1 MALETG
7 TNDDRDVVKDLLHNV
22 QDSIN
27 GYNDAAEIVDDRQLR
42 DLFTRR
48 AASRQ
53 TMANRLTERLRA
65 LDPGAD
71 ISRDSTISGQMHQ
84 GFMKLRAAVQDDE
97 KAALAEVD
105 RGECYLVERFEK
117 ALERDVSVETRN
129 LIQQFLTQ
137 LESDRADV
145 ERLHSYA

>member
-7 TNDDRDVVKDLLHNV
+7 IHHDHEVIEDLLSNV

-27 GYNDAAEIVDDRQLR
+27 GYKEAAEIVKDQTLG
-42 DLFTRR
+42 DLFSRR

-53 TMANRLTERLRA
+53 TVANKLAERLKT
-65 LDPGAD
+65 LQPGEA
-71 ISRDSTISGQMHQ
+71 INRDGTTAGHMHQ
-84 GFMKLRAAVQDDE
+84 GFMKLRAAIMDDE

-105 RGECYLVERFEK
+105 RGESYLVERFER

-137 LESDRADV
+137 LESEKADV
-145 ERLHSYA
+145 ERLHSFA

>member
-7 TNDDRDVVKDLLHNV
+7 TTNDREVIEDLLAHV

-27 GYNDAAEIVDDRQLR
+27 GYTDAAEIVKDPQLG
-42 DLFTRR
+42 DLFRRR

-53 TMANRLTERLRA
+53 KVANQFAERLRT
-65 LDPGAD
+65 LQPGEAVN
-71 ISRDSTISGQMHQ
+71 REGTTAGHLHQ
-84 GFMKLRAAVQDDE
+84 GFMKLRASIQDNE

-105 RGECYLVERFEK
+105 RGESYLAERFER

-137 LESDRADV
+137 IESEKADV

>member
-7 TNDDRDVVKDLLHNV
+7 TNHDHDVVEDLLANV

-27 GYNDAAEIVDDRQLR
+27 GYNEAAEIVKDSQLR

-53 TMANRLTERLRA
+53 TLANQLAERLKA
-65 LDPGAD
+65 LQPGERIA
-71 ISRDSTISGQMHQ
+71 RDGTTAGHLHQ
-84 GFMKLRAAVQDDE
+84 GFMKLRAAIQNDE

-105 RGECYLVERFEK
+105 RGESFLVERFEK
-117 ALERDVSVETRN
+117 ALERDISVETRN

-145 ERLHSYA
+145 ERLHSFA

>member
-7 TNDDRDVVKDLLHNV
+7 THHDHEVVEDLLSHV

-27 GYNDAAEIVDDRQLR
+27 GYSEAADIVKDPALG
-42 DLFTRR
+42 DLFRRR

-53 TMANRLTERLRA
+53 TVANKLAERLKT
-65 LDPGAD
+65 LQPGEA
-71 ISRDSTISGQMHQ
+71 INRDGTTAGHIHQ
-84 GFMKLRAAVQDDE
+84 GFMKLRAAIMNDE

-105 RGECYLVERFEK
+105 RGETYLVECFERT
-117 ALERDVSVETRN
+117 LERDVSVETRN

-137 LESDRADV
+137 LESEKADV
-145 ERLHSYA
+145 ERLHNYA